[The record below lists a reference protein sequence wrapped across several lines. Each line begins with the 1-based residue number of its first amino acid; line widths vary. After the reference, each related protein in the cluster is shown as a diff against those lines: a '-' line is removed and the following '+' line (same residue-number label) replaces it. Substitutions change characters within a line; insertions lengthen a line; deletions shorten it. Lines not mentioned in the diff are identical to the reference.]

1 MKLAIGD
8 NIKSLRKS
16 KNITQENLAEMLG
29 VSCQS
34 VSRWELGTCY
44 PDMELLPELARIFN
58 ISVDQLLGVD
68 ELVEKKKV
76 DEYLARFQTAIS
88 KGLIDDCIAIAR
100 EGVAEFP
107 NNYSLLNK
115 LMYALFLSG
124 DETGNIPNW
133 KENMEKNDKEIVAL
147 GERISKYC
155 PDQDIR
161 LEATGRLAFHHCE
174 MGRRSIGRAIYETLP
189 RRWLCRENQM
199 WWCLEKNE
207 KLPFLYKNIYEIY
220 YDLEA
225 QLWTLATDDLLPP
238 KDALQVLQKKY
249 ELTNLIYGD
258 TPPVFSWGAARFQ
271 LDMAL
276 LYAKL
281 GDFEHIWNHLQAA
294 ADAARQFD
302 TRPSEYTFTT
312 LLLGT
317 VTKKRD
323 DFDTADDRPL
333 CEILRDKWLAEP
345 AFDPIRN
352 DPRFQNI
359 IHQLTLSIP
368 D

>member
-76 DEYLARFQTAIS
+76 AEYLARFQTAIS

-115 LMYALFLSG
+115 LMYALFVSC

-133 KENMEKNDKEIVAL
+133 KENMEKYDKEIVAL

-189 RRWLCRENQM
+189 PSWLCRENQM
-199 WWCLEKNE
+199 WWSLEQEE

-220 YDLEA
+220 HDLEN
-225 QLWTLATDDLLPP
+225 QLWTLATDDLIPP
-238 KDALQVLQKKY
+238 EDALKVLKKKL
-249 ELTNLIYGD
+249 ELTTLIYNGHA
-258 TPPVFSWGAARFQ
+258 PIFSWGAARIQ
-271 LDMAL
+271 VDMAL

-281 GDFEHIWNHLQAA
+281 EDFEPIWDLLQTAI
-294 ADAARQFD
+294 DAAHQFD
-302 TRPSEYTFTT
+302 NRPAEQTFTT
-312 LLLGT
+312 LLLGSIT
-317 VTKKRD
+317 MKRD
-323 DFDTADDRPL
+323 AFETADDRCL
-333 CEILRDKWLAEP
+333 CEIFRDKWLAEP